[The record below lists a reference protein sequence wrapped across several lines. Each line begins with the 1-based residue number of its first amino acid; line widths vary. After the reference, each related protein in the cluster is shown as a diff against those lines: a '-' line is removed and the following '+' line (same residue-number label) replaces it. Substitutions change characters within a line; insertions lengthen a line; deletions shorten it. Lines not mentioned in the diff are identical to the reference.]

1 MTSSFIN
8 ILHGGKID
16 DDRVNL
22 KIQKQQHQHGLLQ
35 N

>member
-1 MTSSFIN
+1 MTYSFIN
-8 ILHGGKID
+8 TLFGGKID

-22 KIQKQQHQHGLLQ
+22 KNQKQQHQHGLLQ